1 LNEQSIKPV
10 IRAMLWMALG
20 GFTLSAMN
28 ALMRQLT
35 GELPPTFAQCM
46 RYVFGL
52 AVMLPFLV
60 KQGFQHY
67 KPNHLK
73 GHLLRGFFHAAALTL
88 FFLALPKIPLTDTT
102 AIIFTQPMFVMI
114 GAALILRETVSRD
127 RWLAAVFGFAGV
139 GLVLF
144 PHMQAAT
151 GNWSLV
157 MLAASPLFAA
167 SFLINKALTRHDRPE
182 VIVLWQNI
190 TVTAYMIPL
199 AMPYWA
205 SPDTRQW
212 FMLASCGVLGTLAHI
227 FMTRGFALADI
238 SVLQPLRFLDLLW
251 ASLFGFLMFGALP
264 GDTAILGGVII
275 LSATLWIAHREKR
288 Q

>member
-1 LNEQSIKPV
+1 
-10 IRAMLWMALG
+10 MLWMALG

-102 AIIFTQPMFVMI
+102 AIMFTQPLFVMV
-114 GAALILRETVSRD
+114 GAALILREVVSRD
-127 RWLAAVFGFAGV
+127 RWLAATFGFAGV
-139 GLVLF
+139 GLVLL
-144 PHMQAAT
+144 PHIQAET
-151 GNWSLV
+151 GNWSMV

-190 TVTAYMIPL
+190 TVTAYMIPIAL
-199 AMPYWA
+199 PYWV
-205 SPDTRQW
+205 SPDGRQW
-212 FMLASCGVLGTLAHI
+212 LLLGCCGLLGTAAHV

-251 ASLFGFLMFGALP
+251 ASLFGFLMFAALP
-264 GDTAILGGVII
+264 SNSAILGGVII
-275 LSATLWIAHREKR
+275 VSATLWIAHREKR
-288 Q
+288 K

>member
-1 LNEQSIKPV
+1 
-10 IRAMLWMALG
+10 
-20 GFTLSAMN
+20 
-28 ALMRQLT
+28 
-35 GELPPTFAQCM
+35 
-46 RYVFGL
+46 
-52 AVMLPFLV
+52 
-60 KQGFQHY
+60 
-67 KPNHLK
+67 
-73 GHLLRGFFHAAALTL
+73 
-88 FFLALPKIPLTDTT
+88 
-102 AIIFTQPMFVMI
+102 MFVML

-190 TVTAYMIPL
+190 IVTAYMIPL
-199 AMPYWA
+199 ALPYWVF
-205 SPDTRQW
+205 PDTRQW
-212 FMLASCGVLGTLAHI
+212 FMLSLCGLLGTLAHVC
-227 FMTRGFALADI
+227 MTRGFALADI
-238 SVLQPLRFLDLLW
+238 SVLQPFRFLDLLW

-264 GDTAILGGVII
+264 SETAILGGII
-275 LSATLWIAHREKR
+275 IVSATLWIAHREKR